1 MNNTPEPSAQ
11 ASQPDAGPFLF
22 LADLLALDLVNTQ
35 IVVRGKPR
43 DLLATPADVARWWAA
58 AGRQHPHMAAVQNG
72 AALRLDDPA
81 ALDELKR
88 LRAALRRIFNAL
100 ADGLAP
106 PPDAVDGLNAVL
118 RTGHPA
124 LEVTPSGELHA
135 VYRTL
140 DHAHGPLLLPIA
152 LSALAWL
159 TAGNRRRLHR
169 CANPRCVLL
178 FYDTTRS
185 ATRRWCSMGCMDRAR
200 SARRYRQAKGEVL
213 AK

>member
-1 MNNTPEPSAQ
+1 MNDTSEPSAQ
-11 ASQPDAGPFLF
+11 ASQPDADPFLF

-35 IVVRGKPR
+35 IVARGKPR

-58 AGRQHPHMAAVQNG
+58 AERHHPHMAAVQNG
-72 AALRLDDPA
+72 HALRLDDPA

-88 LRAALRRIFNAL
+88 LRAALRRIFSAL

-106 PPDAVDGLNAVL
+106 PSDAVDGLNAVL

-124 LEVTPSGELHA
+124 LELSPSGE
-135 VYRTL
+135 VYTGYRTA

-152 LSALAWL
+152 LSAVDWL
-159 TAGNRRRLHR
+159 TAGDRRRLHR

-185 ATRRWCSMGCMDRAR
+185 ATRRWCSVGCMDRAR
-200 SARRYRQAKGEVL
+200 SARRYRQGKGEAL